1 MNVDFQN
8 KHLNT
13 IVISFK
19 IVNHFEKLNHGDRD
33 GFISMVVRAIGNF
46 TIHGSKH
53 FEINIRLIR
62 LINLSKNE
70 KMLHIK
76 KIFRCFLIKMTEK

>member
-8 KHLNT
+8 KHLNI
-13 IVISFK
+13 IVLSFK

-46 TIHGSKH
+46 TIHESKE
-53 FEINIRLIR
+53 FEISRRLIG
-62 LINLSKNE
+62 LIDLSKNE
-70 KMLHIK
+70 KMFHIRNM
-76 KIFRCFLIKMTEK
+76 FRFFYNKND